1 MAKYTMVLVTC
12 VENGMD
18 CKHYFLTIVHMHTMF
33 IVLLTGKNLD
43 LVLKF
48 I

>member
-1 MAKYTMVLVTC
+1 MVLVTC

-18 CKHYFLTIVHMHTMF
+18 CKHYFLTIVHMYTTF
-33 IVLLTGKNLD
+33 IVLLTCKNLY
-43 LVLKF
+43 LVLKV